1 MRRPPSVWLAQGLL
15 SIVCVIS
22 LPAVLTW
29 TVVAFM
35 HLWRS
40 TKTPADVM
48 LFFVE
53 FVVKTAL
60 VSFLAVTVVAL
71 GKRWPRSRLMGLAA
85 LTLVVLLLAYSRL
98 NPTPPGQ
105 GLPKYELTTPAERG
119 WAFIGNVLMFV
130 GLGILTY
137 RVGFSRKARTFLS
150 PPPATAES
158 APGR

>member
-71 GKRWPRSRLMGLAA
+71 VALGKRWPRSRLMGLA
-85 LTLVVLLLAYSRL
+85 
-98 NPTPPGQ
+98 
-105 GLPKYELTTPAERG
+105 PKYELTTPAERG